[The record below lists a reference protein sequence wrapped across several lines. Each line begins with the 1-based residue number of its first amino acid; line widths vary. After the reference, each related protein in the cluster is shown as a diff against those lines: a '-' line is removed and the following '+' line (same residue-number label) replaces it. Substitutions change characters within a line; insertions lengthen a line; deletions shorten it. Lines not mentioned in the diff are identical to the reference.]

1 MRRAD
6 KVRCISASAMKNM
19 INKLILATAVS
30 LSMAVVSAAELD
42 NVLLEQD
49 TIKIT
54 QANLLDIVNTMVP
67 EADRSD
73 VLSNPAQLK
82 ALLLDLYRYRALANE
97 GKAQK
102 IDQEPLFVARM
113 NFAYERSLALEYLET
128 YLAQLKKPDF
138 TEAAREAY
146 IVKKQQFMLPEQVS
160 AEHILIKA
168 EDRTVDEALQL
179 AKDVRAQALAGKKS
193 FADLAVEFSEDPS
206 VKNNQGSLGFF
217 TRDRMVKE
225 FSDGA
230 FALKN
235 KGDISEPI
243 KTQFGYHIIRLV
255 DKKAAKQRSFD
266 EVKKQLIAEEEK
278 AFLQKA
284 RTEKLTAI
292 EQAPGVKI
300 NEQLLMNLKGSK

>member
-1 MRRAD
+1 
-6 KVRCISASAMKNM
+6 MKNI

-30 LSMAVVSAAELD
+30 LSAAALSAAGLD

-54 QANLLDIVNTMVP
+54 QTDLLDIVNTMVP
-67 EADRSD
+67 EAERSA
-73 VLSNPAQLK
+73 VLSNPGQLK

-102 IDQEPLFVARM
+102 IDQDPLFVARM
-113 NFAYERSLALEYLET
+113 NFAYERSLALEYLDA

-138 TEAAREAY
+138 TEAARETY
-146 IVKKQQFMLPEQVS
+146 IVKKQQFIIPEQVS

-168 EDRTVDEALQL
+168 ENRTVDEALQL
-179 AKDVRAQALAGKKS
+179 AKDVRVQALAGKKS

-217 TRDRMVKE
+217 ARDRMVKE
-225 FSDGA
+225 FADEA

-255 DKKAAKQRSFD
+255 DKKAAKQRDFD

-292 EQAPGVKI
+292 EQRPGVKI
-300 NEQLLMNLKGSK
+300 NEPLLMNLKGSK

>member
-1 MRRAD
+1 MKKILNKFMLASVLSLTVSAVFAVD
-6 KVRCISASAMKNM
+6 SASP
-19 INKLILATAVS
+19 V
-30 LSMAVVSAAELD
+30 
-42 NVLLEQD
+42 LEQGS
-49 TIKIT
+49 IKISQT
-54 QANLLDIVNTMVP
+54 DLLNIINTMVP
-67 EADRSD
+67 EAERAA
-73 VLSNPAQLK
+73 VLSNPEQLK

-102 IDQEPLFVARM
+102 IDQDPLFVARM
-113 NFAYERSLALEYLET
+113 NFAYERSLALEYLDT
-128 YLAQLKKPDF
+128 YLAQLKRPDF

-168 EDRTVDEALQL
+168 EERTVDEALQL

-255 DKKAAKQRSFD
+255 DKKAAKQRGFD

-278 AFLQKA
+278 DFLQKA
-284 RTEKLTAI
+284 RIEKLTAI

-300 NEQLLMNLKGSK
+300 NEQLLINLKGSK

>member
-1 MRRAD
+1 
-6 KVRCISASAMKNM
+6 MKNI

-30 LSMAVVSAAELD
+30 LSAAALSAAGLD

-54 QANLLDIVNTMVP
+54 QTDLLDIVNTMVP

-102 IDQEPLFVARM
+102 IDQDPLFVARM
-113 NFAYERSLALEYLET
+113 NFAYERSLALEYLDA

-138 TEAAREAY
+138 TEAARETY
-146 IVKKQQFMLPEQVS
+146 IVKKQQFIIPEQVS

-168 EDRTVDEALQL
+168 ENRTVDEALQL
-179 AKDVRAQALAGKKS
+179 AKDVRVQALAGKKS

-217 TRDRMVKE
+217 ARDRMVKE
-225 FSDGA
+225 FADEA

-255 DKKAAKQRSFD
+255 DKKAAKQRDFD

-292 EQAPGVKI
+292 EQTPGVKI
-300 NEQLLMNLKGSK
+300 NEPLLMNLKGSK

>member
-1 MRRAD
+1 M
-6 KVRCISASAMKNM
+6 KKILNKFMLASV
-19 INKLILATAVS
+19 LS
-30 LSMAVVSAAELD
+30 LTVSAVFAVD
-42 NVLLEQD
+42 STSPVLEQGS
-49 TIKIT
+49 IKISQT
-54 QANLLDIVNTMVP
+54 DLLNIINTMVP
-67 EADRSD
+67 EAERAA
-73 VLSNPAQLK
+73 VLSNPEQLK
-82 ALLLDLYRYRALANE
+82 ALLLDLYRYRVLANE
-97 GKAQK
+97 GKTQK
-102 IDQEPLFVARM
+102 IDQDPLFVARM
-113 NFAYERSLALEYLET
+113 NFAYERSLALEYLDA

-138 TEAAREAY
+138 TEAARETY

-168 EDRTVDEALQL
+168 EGRTVDEALQL

-255 DKKAAKQRSFD
+255 DKKAAKQRDFD

-292 EQAPGVKI
+292 EQTPGVKI
-300 NEQLLMNLKGSK
+300 NEPLLMNLKGSK